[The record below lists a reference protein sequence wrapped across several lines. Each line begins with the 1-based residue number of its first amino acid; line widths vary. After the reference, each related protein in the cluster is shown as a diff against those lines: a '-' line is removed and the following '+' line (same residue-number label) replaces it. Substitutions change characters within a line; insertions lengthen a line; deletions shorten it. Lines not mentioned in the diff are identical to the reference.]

1 MKPFKSFLLSV
12 ILFVT
17 SVSSQCPQ
25 TINQTDV
32 VRLFRQ
38 LDIGADD
45 EDPNNYVQQNITVL
59 CYTANSTLQVNTS
72 TIRASFLYDLGAG
85 TDLSFIASFYCTNDF
100 EWRFNTSFPSIKGS
114 GAEYYN
120 NTFDRRSDCLNC
132 YDNSGIADPSWC
144 SCKYRNYF
152 CRFIATYILKKL
164 RETSKLDSQA
174 TV

>member
-1 MKPFKSFLLSV
+1 MSRLVNLLAV
-12 ILFVT
+12 LLVGVVT

-25 TINQTDV
+25 TISQTDV

-59 CYTANSTLQVNTS
+59 CYTTNSTLQANTS

-85 TDLSFIASFYCTNDF
+85 TDLSFKASFYCTNDF
-100 EWRFNTSFPSIKGS
+100 EWRFNTSFPIIEGS
-114 GAEYYN
+114 DAEFIS
-120 NTFDRRSDCLNC
+120 TFDRRSDCLNC

-144 SCKYRNYF
+144 SCKYRKLHI
-152 CRFIATYILKKL
+152 IAIYDNNSGIGKPVT
-164 RETSKLDSQA
+164 
-174 TV
+174 